1 MAMPLKSVLENWMD
15 RRRTDMRSASVTRK
29 TNETEI
35 SIRLNLDGKGIVS
48 CDSGNGFFDHMIH
61 SMGRHAGYDIDLQC
75 RGDTFVDFHHSAED
89 IGSVLGQAFSQCV
102 GDKKGIRRFGLA
114 YTPMDETLAMA
125 ASDISGRPFLVFN
138 VEMPTERVGTFD
150 TELVE
155 EFMRGFAM
163 NALITLHINL
173 MYGKN
178 THHIIEAVFKSV
190 GRALAESTQITGDTV
205 LSTKGVL

>member
-1 MAMPLKSVLENWMD
+1 
-15 RRRTDMRSASVTRK
+15 MRSASVSRK
-29 TNETEI
+29 TKETDI
-35 SIRLNLDGKGIVS
+35 SVRLDLDGSGQVS
-48 CDSGNGFFDHMIH
+48 CQSGNGFFDHMIN
-61 SMGRHAGYDIDLQC
+61 SMGKHAGYDIEIRC
-75 RGDTFVDFHHSAED
+75 EGDTYVDFHHSAED
-89 IGSVLGQAFSQCV
+89 IGIVLGQAFAQCV
-102 GDKKGIRRFGLA
+102 GDKAGIRRFGLA

-125 ASDISGRPFLVFN
+125 ASDVSGRPFLVFN
-138 VEMPTERVGTFD
+138 AEMPSERVGEFE

-190 GRALAESTQITGDTV
+190 GRALSESTEITGSAI

>member
-1 MAMPLKSVLENWMD
+1 
-15 RRRTDMRSASVTRK
+15 MRSASVTRK

-35 SIRLNLDGKGIVS
+35 SIRLNLDGNGIVN

-61 SMGRHAGYDIDLQC
+61 SMGKHAGYDIDLEC
-75 RGDTFVDFHHSAED
+75 KGDTYVDFHHSAED
-89 IGSVLGQAFSQCV
+89 IGIVLGQAFCQCV
-102 GDKKGIRRFGLA
+102 GDKKGIHRFGMA

-125 ASDISGRPFLVFN
+125 VTDISGRPFLVFN
-138 VEMPTERVGTFD
+138 AELPSERTGEFE

-163 NALITLHINL
+163 NALVTLHINL
-173 MYGKN
+173 LYGKN
-178 THHIIEAVFKSV
+178 THHIIEAIFKSV
-190 GRALAESTQITGDTV
+190 GRALADSTRITGDTI

>member
-1 MAMPLKSVLENWMD
+1 M
-15 RRRTDMRSASVTRK
+15 RTASVTRK
-29 TNETEI
+29 TRETDI
-35 SIRLNLDGKGIVS
+35 SVSLNLDGSGQVV
-48 CDSGNGFFDHMIH
+48 CHSGNGFFDHMIH
-61 SMGRHAGYDIDLQC
+61 SMGRHAGYDLEIRCD
-75 RGDTFVDFHHSAED
+75 GDTFVDFHHSAED
-89 IGSVLGQAFSQCV
+89 IGIVLGQAFCQCI
-102 GDKKGIRRFGLA
+102 GDKTGIHRFGLA

-125 ASDISGRPFLVFN
+125 ATDISGRPFLVFN
-138 VEMPTERVGTFD
+138 AEKPAERVGTFE

-173 MYGKN
+173 IYGKN

-190 GRALAESTQITGDTV
+190 GRALADSTRITGDAI

>member
-1 MAMPLKSVLENWMD
+1 
-15 RRRTDMRSASVTRK
+15 MRSASVSRK
-29 TNETEI
+29 TKETDI
-35 SIRLNLDGKGIVS
+35 SVRLDLDGSGQVS
-48 CDSGNGFFDHMIH
+48 CQSGNGFFDHMIN
-61 SMGRHAGYDIDLQC
+61 SMGKHAGYDIEIRC
-75 RGDTFVDFHHSAED
+75 EGDTYVDFHHSAED
-89 IGSVLGQAFSQCV
+89 IGIVLGQAFAQCV
-102 GDKKGIRRFGLA
+102 GDKAGIRRFGLA

-138 VEMPTERVGTFD
+138 AEMPSERVGEFE

-178 THHIIEAVFKSV
+178 THHISEAVFKSV
-190 GRALAESTQITGDTV
+190 GRALAESTEITGSAI

>member
-1 MAMPLKSVLENWMD
+1 
-15 RRRTDMRSASVTRK
+15 MRSASVSRK
-29 TNETEI
+29 TKETDI
-35 SIRLNLDGKGIVS
+35 SVRLDLDGSGQVS
-48 CDSGNGFFDHMIH
+48 CQSGNGFFDHMMH
-61 SMGRHAGYDIDLQC
+61 SMGKHAGFDLDIRCD
-75 RGDTFVDFHHSAED
+75 GDTFVDFHHSAED
-89 IGSVLGQAFSQCV
+89 IGIVLGQAFARCI
-102 GDKKGIRRFGLA
+102 GDKAGIRRFGMA
-114 YTPMDETLAMA
+114 YTPMDESLAMA
-125 ASDISGRPFLVFN
+125 AVDISGRPFLVFN
-138 VEMPTERVGTFD
+138 VEMPSERVGEFE

-190 GRALAESTQITGDTV
+190 GRALAESTEVIGSAV

>member
-1 MAMPLKSVLENWMD
+1 
-15 RRRTDMRSASVTRK
+15 MRSASVTRK

-35 SIRLNLDGKGIVS
+35 SICLNLDGNGIVN

-61 SMGRHAGYDIDLQC
+61 SMGKHAGYDIDLEC
-75 RGDTFVDFHHSAED
+75 KGDTYVDFHHSAED
-89 IGSVLGQAFSQCV
+89 IGIVLGQAFCQCV
-102 GDKKGIRRFGLA
+102 GDKKGIHRFGMA

-125 ASDISGRPFLVFN
+125 VTDISGRPFLVFN
-138 VEMPTERVGTFD
+138 AEMPSERTGEFE

-163 NALITLHINL
+163 NALVTLHINL
-173 MYGKN
+173 LYGKN
-178 THHIIEAVFKSV
+178 THHIIEAIFKSV
-190 GRALAESTQITGDTV
+190 GRALADSTRITGDTI